1 MNLISPDH
9 LFYMAAVEA
18 AAVNKLVAQL
28 VLVVVELVELPAAQ
42 MMVVKV
48 IMQYFGE
55 EEVAEQDVSQLYRD
69 QQHSQVDWDI
79 MEFVFF
85 AILINLNLI
94 YHPLLQHR
102 QIKDKVRRAAVEFAH
117 VAISAARANLGG
129 HVALCRDGCE

>member
-1 MNLISPDH
+1 MNLISPDR
-9 LFYMAAVEA
+9 LFYMAAAEA

-48 IMQYFGE
+48 IMQHFGE
-55 EEVAEQDVSQLYRD
+55 EEVAEQDVSQLYRPVD
-69 QQHSQVDWDI
+69 SQVELDI

-102 QIKDKVRRAAVEFAH
+102 QIQPVHILLEYMRREMLEMITTLLF
-117 VAISAARANLGG
+117 SLK
-129 HVALCRDGCE
+129 L